1 MSDTPIRT
9 MGGFADARDHRHE
22 ALNSRT
28 YGRALLAEARA
39 DPRIV
44 CLGADLSQPT
54 ETFLFRD
61 ELPDRFFMM
70 GIQEA
75 NMVGAAAGMARC
87 GDVAFAHSFCVFI
100 TRRVYDQ
107 VAMQVAY
114 PRLPVKLAGFI
125 PGLTTPLGVSHQATD
140 DIALMRAL
148 PNMTVIEPSG
158 PEQVAAARPDETT
171 PLQTFEIGRGHVL
184 RHGEDVALLACGMMV
199 EASLAAAARLADHG
213 LSVTVANMASLK
225 PYDTDLAVSLVRR
238 HRIVV
243 TAENHSV
250 IGGLGSMTAEALM
263 LGGATPR
270 FGMVGVQDVFAE
282 GATTEYL
289 AEQYCLTPNHIVQ
302 KVLSLHTL

>member
-1 MSDTPIRT
+1 M
-9 MGGFADARDHRHE
+9 
-22 ALNSRT
+22 
-28 YGRALLAEARA
+28 
-39 DPRIV
+39 
-44 CLGADLSQPT
+44 
-54 ETFLFRD
+54 
-61 ELPDRFFMM
+61 
-70 GIQEA
+70 
-75 NMVGAAAGMARC
+75 
-87 GDVAFAHSFCVFI
+87 
-100 TRRVYDQ
+100 
-107 VAMQVAY
+107 
-114 PRLPVKLAGFI
+114 
-125 PGLTTPLGVSHQATD
+125 
-140 DIALMRAL
+140 
-148 PNMTVIEPSG
+148 
-158 PEQVAAARPDETT
+158 AAARPDETT

-225 PYDTDLAVSLVRR
+225 PYDTDLAVSLARR

-289 AEQYCLTPNHIVQ
+289 AEQYGLTPNHIVQ